1 MAFHHSPSGEIKKNE
16 VNNVVKAVINGCGLA
31 GHHGGMCDA
40 FRQSIDWQF
49 LTGGQW
55 VSHPNG
61 IHDYKVNI
69 TKKDDPIM
77 DGVEDFDY
85 HSEQYYMH
93 VDPMNE
99 VLATT
104 TFQGH
109 EIWKLEQEP
118 GKPGDDQYQ
127 TEWIKGVEMPVVWKR
142 KIGKGKIFYTSL
154 GHFAHELNHPEMRK
168 IYHRGL
174 LWASR

>member
-1 MAFHHSPSGEIKKNE
+1 
-16 VNNVVKAVINGCGLA
+16 
-31 GHHGGMCDA
+31 
-40 FRQSIDWQF
+40 
-49 LTGGQW
+49 
-55 VSHPNG
+55 
-61 IHDYKVNI
+61 
-69 TKKDDPIM
+69 M
-77 DGVEDFDY
+77 DGVQDFKY

>member
-1 MAFHHSPSGEIKKNE
+1 
-16 VNNVVKAVINGCGLA
+16 
-31 GHHGGMCDA
+31 
-40 FRQSIDWQF
+40 
-49 LTGGQW
+49 
-55 VSHPNG
+55 
-61 IHDYKVNI
+61 
-69 TKKDDPIM
+69 
-77 DGVEDFDY
+77 
-85 HSEQYYMH
+85 MH

-109 EIWKLEQEP
+109 EMWKLEQEP
-118 GKPGDDQYQ
+118 GTPGEDQYQ
-127 TEWIKGVEMPVVWKR
+127 TEWIKDVEMPVVWKR

-154 GHFAHELNHPEMRK
+154 GHFADELNHPEMRK